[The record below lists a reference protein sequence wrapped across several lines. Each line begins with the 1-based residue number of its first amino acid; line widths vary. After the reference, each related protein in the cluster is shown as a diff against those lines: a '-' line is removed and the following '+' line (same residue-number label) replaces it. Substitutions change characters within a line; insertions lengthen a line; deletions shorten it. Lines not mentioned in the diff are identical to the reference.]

1 MDQNHCNHRFK
12 RIDPHP
18 NVIRLTKSPW
28 MLLFACL
35 PPQWPA
41 SRRPHA
47 LAADRPH
54 SHTAVAARLV
64 QHRGSID
71 SQSRSA
77 QDSRPARP
85 SPEYIYSGKATRK
98 KDVSSPSECS
108 SSRSS
113 WGRGQSAETC
123 SLGMSQIGSEAFTLR
138 GTCSPPPSTP
148 PCSPPSPSASST
160 RRRLY
165 GCCSLAW
172 HAATRIRASDGRAW
186 WTP

>member
-1 MDQNHCNHRFK
+1 MPACPRSGLPAGGRTPWPPTG
-12 RIDPHP
+12 RIP
-18 NVIRLTKSPW
+18 T
-28 MLLFACL
+28 L
-35 PPQWPA
+35 PPPPVW
-41 SRRPHA
+41 S
-47 LAADRPH
+47 
-54 SHTAVAARLV
+54 ST
-64 QHRGSID
+64 RGSID

-85 SPEYIYSGKATRK
+85 SPEYIYSGKATRE
-98 KDVSSPSECS
+98 KDVSSPSDCS

-113 WGRGQSAETC
+113 WGIGQSAETC

-160 RRRLY
+160 RRLY

-172 HAATRIRASDGRAW
+172 HAATRTRASDGRAW

>member
-1 MDQNHCNHRFK
+1 MDAA
-12 RIDPHP
+12 
-18 NVIRLTKSPW
+18 V
-28 MLLFACL
+28 CL
-35 PPQWPA
+35 PAPA
-41 SRRPHA
+41 VACQPA
-47 LAADRPH
+47 
-54 SHTAVAARLV
+54 AARLGRRPAAFPRCRF
-64 QHRGSID
+64 HPSGPAPAAPLT
-71 SQSRSA
+71 RSA

-98 KDVSSPSECS
+98 KDVSSPSDCS

-172 HAATRIRASDGRAW
+172 HAATRTRASDGRAW